1 LRANLILARGRIR
14 TLGRSGLKSHSHLA
28 IAGGRVL
35 AFGGSELMGLRGPRT
50 RVIDLGGASVLP
62 GFNDAHAH
70 VVYYGLTRFG
80 ADLGGARNVGEI
92 AERLRARART
102 LKQGAWLQGMGYR
115 TDELAERRQPDRR
128 ELDRVTGRR
137 PAYID
142 ERGGHARVAN
152 SAALAA
158 AGITSETKNPHG
170 GRIDRDPDG
179 SPNGLLLES
188 AMRLVADVQ
197 PPSTL
202 EHRKAGILLAQKLL
216 LSRGITSVGAA
227 VNRGFADDLR
237 AYEQLAGAGLLRIRV
252 NEFLSWELLEATS
265 GLGVRAGFGGSLL
278 RAGPIKVFV
287 DGGAERVATRSGG
300 GTWRTTPSELRELV
314 IRATAAGL
322 QVAAHAIGDAAIE
335 AMCDAVEAAHGDHM
349 RHRVEHCTICPPDL
363 QARMAKLHML
373 AVMQPMAARFG
384 RVASALFFPVR
395 DRKDLAPHARLMR
408 AGVPVAF
415 SSDLPV
421 SPDPNPWPGIQVA
434 VDDQVN
440 GITLLAALRAY
451 SAAGA
456 YATFEESVKGT
467 LEPGMLA
474 DLQVYERDPIL
485 EPASTRQTLSRPR
498 AVLLGGVRVFG
509 RL

>member
-1 LRANLILARGRIR
+1 MILGRGRIR
-14 TLGRSGLKSHSHLA
+14 TLGRSGLKTYSHLA
-28 IAGGRVL
+28 ISGGRVL
-35 AFGGSELMGLRGPRT
+35 AVGGSELMGLRGPGT
-50 RVIDLGGASVLP
+50 RVVNLAGASVLP

-80 ADLGGARNVGEI
+80 ADLGGARSVREI
-92 AERLRARART
+92 AERLKAHART
-102 LKQGAWLQGMGYR
+102 LKPGAWQQGMGYR
-115 TDELAERRQPDRR
+115 ADELFERRQPHRR
-128 ELDRVTGRR
+128 ELDRGTGRR
-137 PAYID
+137 PAFID

-152 SAALAA
+152 TAALAA

-179 SPNGLLLES
+179 TPNGLLLES

-197 PPSTL
+197 PHPIL
-202 EHRKAGILLAQKLL
+202 EHRRAGILLAQKLL

-237 AYEQLAGAGLLRIRV
+237 AFQQIAASGRLRMRV
-252 NEFLSWELLEATS
+252 NEFLSWELLEAAAS
-265 GLGVRAGFGGSLL
+265 IGVRAGFGGSLL
-278 RAGPIKVFV
+278 RAGPIKVFI
-287 DGGAERVATRSGG
+287 DGGAERVATRAGG
-300 GTWRTTPSELRELV
+300 GTWRTTPDELRELV
-314 IRATAAGL
+314 IRATNAGL

-335 AMCDAVEAAHGDHM
+335 AMCDAVEAAAGSRM

-363 QARMAKLHML
+363 QARLARLGMV
-373 AVMQPMAARFG
+373 AVMQPMAARFS
-384 RVASALFFPVR
+384 RVASSLFFPVR
-395 DRKDLAPHARLMR
+395 DRTDLAPHARLMR
-408 AGVPVAF
+408 AGVRVAF

-440 GITLLAALRAY
+440 GISLLAALKAY
-451 SAAGA
+451 TAVGA
-456 YATFEESVKGT
+456 YTSFEESIKGT

-474 DLQVYERDPIL
+474 DLQVYEKDPIA
-485 EPASTRQTLSRPR
+485 EPAAGRPALRPR
-498 AVLLGGVRVFG
+498 AVLLGGVPVFG

>member
-1 LRANLILARGRIR
+1 
-14 TLGRSGLKSHSHLA
+14 
-28 IAGGRVL
+28 
-35 AFGGSELMGLRGPRT
+35 MGLRGPRT

-70 VVYYGLTRFG
+70 VVYFGLTRFG
-80 ADLGGARNVGEI
+80 ADLGGARSAGEI
-92 AERLRARART
+92 AERLRAHGRT
-102 LKQGAWLQGMGYR
+102 LKPGVWQQGMGYR
-115 TDELAERRQPDRR
+115 ADELAERRQPHRR
-128 ELDRVTGRR
+128 ELDRGTGRR

-152 SAALAA
+152 TAALEA

-170 GRIDRDPDG
+170 GRIDRDSDG
-179 SPNGLLLES
+179 TPSGLLLEA

-197 PPSTL
+197 PPPSL
-202 EHRKAGILLAQKLL
+202 ELRKAGILLAQKLL

-227 VNRGFADDLR
+227 VNRGFADDLG
-237 AYEQLAGAGLLRIRV
+237 AYQQLAAAGRLRMRV
-252 NEFLSWELLEATS
+252 NEFLSWELLEAAA
-265 GLGVRAGFGGSLL
+265 GLGVRAGFGGSLV

-287 DGGAERVATRSGG
+287 DGGAERVATRAGG
-300 GTWRTTPSELRELV
+300 GTWRTTPAELRELV
-314 IRATAAGL
+314 IRATNAGL

-335 AMCDAVEAAHGDHM
+335 AMCDAVEAATGDHM

-363 QARMAKLHML
+363 QARLAKLGMV

-395 DRKDLAPHARLMR
+395 DRTDLAPHARLMR

-440 GITLLAALRAY
+440 GISQLAALRAY
-451 SAAGA
+451 TAGGA
-456 YATFEESVKGT
+456 YASFEESVKGT

-474 DLQVYERDPIL
+474 DLQVYDRDPIA
-485 EPASTRQTLSRPR
+485 EPTSSPPALRPR
-498 AVLLGGVRVFG
+498 AVLVGGVPVLG